1 MILFFF
7 AGLALCVCL
16 AVDGGIKSMSNKR
29 RNMRG
34 RKL

>member
-1 MILFFF
+1 MIVFFI
-7 AGLALCVCL
+7 AGLAVCVCL

-29 RNMRG
+29 RSMRG